1 MICQSIR
8 ATAIAGIINQHVPQA
23 EIFMVKIFDHDYT
36 IKFDDLYRALEYINE
51 NVNFDILNLS
61 IGVTECFDHKRLEN
75 ICCCLSQ
82 EGVLIV
88 FPFMVIRK
96 FAGGFHAKHAYVCM
110 IVSTGLLGLC
120 LYIVVHTTIGWIFH
134 VLVIVA
140 GISIIIHSPIDS
152 ENRRLS
158 ESEKKQYGLI
168 TGFLVMSMI
177 LFYVVLVAFHFEYY
191 AGGVVISL
199 GLTALLQ
206 FPCVLRQKL
215 EK

>member
-1 MICQSIR
+1 MNRIVSLLSGWLIKYN
-8 ATAIAGIINQHVPQA
+8 AIEPNDRELYEYALYSFLLSFTPLVIFLII
-23 EIFMVKIFDHDYT
+23 
-36 IKFDDLYRALEYINE
+36 
-51 NVNFDILNLS
+51 S
-61 IGVTECFDHKRLEN
+61 GVIEMFW
-75 ICCCLSQ
+75 

-120 LYIVVHTTIGWIFH
+120 LYIVVHITIGWIFH

>member
-1 MICQSIR
+1 MNRIVSLLSGWLIKHN
-8 ATAIAGIINQHVPQA
+8 AIEPGDR
-23 EIFMVKIFDHDYT
+23 E
-36 IKFDDLYRALEYINE
+36 LYEYALYS
-51 NVNFDILNLS
+51 FLLS
-61 IGVTECFDHKRLEN
+61 ITPLIIFLIISGVIEMFW
-75 ICCCLSQ
+75 

-120 LYIVVHTTIGWIFH
+120 LYVVAHTASGWIFH
-134 VLVIVA
+134 ILIVVA
-140 GISIIIHSPIDS
+140 GMSIMVHSPIDS

-158 ESEKKQYGLI
+158 ESEKKQYGLM
-168 TGFLVMSMI
+168 TRFLVMSMI
-177 LFYVVLVAFHFEYY
+177 LFYVILVVFHFKYY
-191 AGGVVISL
+191 AGCVVISL

-206 FPCVLRQKL
+206 LPCVLMRKL